1 MAWPA
6 AIPFAGITRHPRARN
21 RAHPDVRFDCPVP
34 RLRRHRT
41 RHFWCEQRYGR
52 HLGGTVRAAS
62 GFSSLLLKTEQ
73 PANVPIY
80 EHLGLTRVA
89 YTEAPP
95 LLTPSWVL
103 RSGAQA

>member
-1 MAWPA
+1 VLARFRHDA
-6 AIPFAGITRHPRARN
+6 AYLWLLGVAPEAR
-21 RAHPDVRFDCPVP
+21 
-34 RLRRHRT
+34 
-41 RHFWCEQRYGR
+41 
-52 HLGGTVRAAS
+52 GTGLARSLVAAVKSQGAAS